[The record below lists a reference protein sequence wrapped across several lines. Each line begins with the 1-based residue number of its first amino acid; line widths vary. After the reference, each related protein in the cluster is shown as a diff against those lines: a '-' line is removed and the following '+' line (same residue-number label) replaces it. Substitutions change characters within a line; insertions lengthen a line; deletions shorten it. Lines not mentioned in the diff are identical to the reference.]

1 MARTPKSAGRVPAE
15 RRPAPRTHKGSAT
28 GRHLSAEQ
36 TGRYTKPIPK
46 DTRKSPRWYGPL
58 VIGLLLLGALFLV
71 GNYLSFLPG
80 AVSPWYIVAGFISIV
95 FRFALST
102 KLR

>member
-1 MARTPKSAGRVPAE
+1 MARAQKPSGRAT
-15 RRPAPRTHKGSAT
+15 PRTHRGSAT

-46 DTRKSPRWYGPL
+46 DVRRSPRWFGPL
-58 VIGLLLLGALFLV
+58 VIGLLLLGAFLLV

-80 AVSPWYIVAGFISIV
+80 AVSPWYLVAGFISIV
-95 FRFALST
+95 AGFGLST